1 MEVLT
6 FVWYI
11 SSRKWATYVEL
22 TLQVFWYII
31 NCRHCGNDLMI
42 IHEILSFVH
51 FHTCDTQF
59 ACYTKT
65 VEDVNTEVATKPPC
79 FEWMWRRLLKMET
92 KQINTCSM
100 EMLLLIDMCYR
111 GIHFAYFYDFLIDFG
126 TVRQFLCGILFI
138 FLGGGGNFNKIIELM

>member
-11 SSRKWATYVEL
+11 SSRKWATNVEL

-79 FEWMWRRLLKMET
+79 FEWMWRRGNRSNQPQTKSAPVKSAPNQIGLKSNRPQV
-92 KQINTCSM
+92 KSAPIFVINSWT
-100 EMLLLIDMCYR
+100 
-111 GIHFAYFYDFLIDFG
+111 
-126 TVRQFLCGILFI
+126 LFSKLNI
-138 FLGGGGNFNKIIELM
+138 SNTF